1 MGQEILNLEFY
12 SFSPTFDDPPAGKSS
27 KSRKEEVMGQAAML
41 GPRKRPV
48 GLESLSIHPD

>member
-1 MGQEILNLEFY
+1 MDIEGG
-12 SFSPTFDDPPAGKSS
+12 DGKTVTECASYQV
-27 KSRKEEVMGQAAML
+27 KVMGQAAML